1 MTNLLLVWCTIL
13 VSLSVATGKL
23 SNITI
28 SIGNR
33 YNTQVGATDTGTNI
47 TGLTITLSRW
57 SGKVSLAGSGNQIE
71 VSSFGND
78 STMIRVG
85 YGQHLTKLNEPS
97 SSVEL
102 PAPIE
107 PTNNTIPSRRKRETG
122 FLPILPVTATPFVPS
137 VPAAP
142 AIPIPTMNS
151 NYISIG
157 GKLVGLPESITKLT
171 ANTSIGTG
179 SAVQSNTM
187 QQPWQFLKTLME
199 RRPSKILDPVVDFL
213 ATSYLSTGKVMVDG
227 ALTALN
233 KTEAFFYNIG
243 NSSLNYA
250 TDQVSLGLQGVT
262 RSFNDLTQMKRT
274 CVGGAPENA
283 GRRVME
289 KATGCV
295 RERLDEVIGIVDQ
308 FRTNVEAT
316 EGVFSGWLI
325 EMQKCNAKNFPT
337 LADTELDAAQRKCY
351 AEALV
356 SPTGK
361 VVDIPLRWT
370 TLASRIST
378 AVTTFKAQLG
388 LCAGKVIL
396 EVAAIANEL
405 GSKITSCALR
415 LII

>member
-1 MTNLLLVWCTIL
+1 MTYLLLVWSTIL
-13 VSLSVATGKL
+13 VSATGRL

-33 YNTQVGATDTGTNI
+33 YNTQVGATDMGTNI

-71 VSSFGND
+71 VSSSGND
-78 STMIRVG
+78 STTIRVEF
-85 YGQHLTKLNEPS
+85 GQHLTKLNES
-97 SSVEL
+97 SSYVEL

-122 FLPILPVTATPFVPS
+122 FLPILPVTAAPFVPS

-157 GKLVGLPESITKLT
+157 GKLVALPESITKLT
-171 ANTSIGTG
+171 VNSSSIATA

-187 QQPWQFLKTLME
+187 QQPWQFLQTLME

-213 ATSYLSTGKVMVDG
+213 ATSYLSTGKVMVDS
-227 ALTALN
+227 ALSALN
-233 KTEAFFYNIG
+233 TTEAFFYNIA
-243 NSSLNYA
+243 NSTLNFA

-262 RSFNDLTQMKRT
+262 RSFNDLTQLKRT
-274 CVGGAPENA
+274 CVGGAPEDA

-337 LADTELDAAQRKCY
+337 LADAELDAAQRKCY

-361 VVDIPLRWT
+361 IVDIPLRWT
-370 TLASRIST
+370 TLASRTST

-388 LCAGKVIL
+388 LCAGKVIM
-396 EVAAIANEL
+396 EVAAVANEL